1 MRPVASVR
9 PAFGMSSITGV
20 ALAAS
25 LAALAEA
32 GPPLPITW
40 GSATTVSGDSDVST
54 SGTLLYAYNVGAS
67 GVSSAT
73 VNTVTFASYVFPS
86 DPAQTVTVGSV
97 TFTESPG
104 ILWGSN
110 SLGSASTPFSTLSS
124 GYKTLLGSAGGAD
137 NPVTIT
143 ATLGGLTVGNQYQL
157 QIWTS
162 NPSNASVSNP
172 YGTIIGDTTFTA
184 GNSVT
189 LDPNTT
195 NASGGLG
202 QYVIGTFTASG
213 VTRTFT
219 MNSSGSNAP
228 SLSAFQV
235 RDITPIPGPGGAA
248 VVALFG
254 TALARRRR
262 TR

>member
-32 GPPLPITW
+32 GPPPLITW

-73 VNTVTFASYVFPS
+73 VNTVTFASYAFPINGPQS
-86 DPAQTVTVGSV
+86 VTVGSV
-97 TFTESPG
+97 AFTESPG

-110 SLGSASTPFSTLSS
+110 SLGSASTPFSNLSS

-162 NPSNASVSNP
+162 NPSNAGNP
-172 YGTIIGDTTFTA
+172 YDTIIGDTTFTA

>member
-1 MRPVASVR
+1 MRECRTAVAAATSLPVSV
-9 PAFGMSSITGV
+9 AFLSL
-20 ALAAS
+20 ALATP
-25 LAALAEA
+25 AEA
-32 GPPLPITW
+32 APPPAITW

-73 VNTVTFASYVFPS
+73 VNTVTFASYAFPINGPQS
-86 DPAQTVTVGSV
+86 VTVGSV

-110 SLGSASTPFSTLSS
+110 SLGSASTPFSNLSS

-137 NPVTIT
+137 NPSSIT

-162 NPSNASVSNP
+162 NPANGTNP
-172 YGTIIGDTTFTA
+172 YGGIIGDTTFTA

-195 NASGGLG
+195 DSGGGLG
-202 QYVIGTFTASG
+202 QYVIGTFTADA

-219 MNSSGSNAP
+219 MDSSGFNAP
-228 SLSAFQV
+228 SLSAFQL
-235 RDITPIPGPGGAA
+235 RDVTVIPGPGGAA
-248 VVALFG
+248 
-254 TALARRRR
+254 LAAILGAMLPGGRRRR
-262 TR
+262 

>member
-1 MRPVASVR
+1 MRPEASVR
-9 PAFGMSSITGV
+9 PTFGMSSITGV

-32 GPPLPITW
+32 GPPPAITW
-40 GSATTVSGDSDVST
+40 GSATTVTGDSDVST

-73 VNTVTFASYVFPS
+73 VNTVTFASYAFPTLS
-86 DPAQTVTVGSV
+86 SSVTVGSV

-104 ILWGSN
+104 DLWGSN
-110 SLGSASTPFSTLSS
+110 SLGSSSAPFSNLSS
-124 GYKTLLGSAGGAD
+124 GYKTLLGSAGGALI
-137 NPVTIT
+137 PATIT
-143 ATLGGLTVGNQYQL
+143 ATLGGLTSGRQYEL
-157 QIWTS
+157 QIW
-162 NPSNASVSNP
+162 VSNP
-172 YGTIIGDTTFTA
+172 ANATIYGVTIGDTTFTA
-184 GNSVT
+184 GLSVT

-213 VTRTFT
+213 STRTFT

>member
-1 MRPVASVR
+1 
-9 PAFGMSSITGV
+9 
-20 ALAAS
+20 
-25 LAALAEA
+25 
-32 GPPLPITW
+32 
-40 GSATTVSGDSDVST
+40 
-54 SGTLLYAYNVGAS
+54 
-67 GVSSAT
+67 
-73 VNTVTFASYVFPS
+73 
-86 DPAQTVTVGSV
+86 VGSV

-104 ILWGSN
+104 YLWGSN
-110 SLGSASTPFSTLSS
+110 SLGSSSAPFSNLSS

-137 NPVTIT
+137 NPSTIT
-143 ATLGGLTVGNQYQL
+143 ETLGGLTDGNQYQL

-162 NPSNASVSNP
+162 NPSNASNP

-189 LDPNTT
+189 LDPNTA

-213 VTRTFT
+213 STRTFT
-219 MNSSGSNAP
+219 MNSSVFGTP

>member
-32 GPPLPITW
+32 GPPPQITW

-86 DPAQTVTVGSV
+86 FPSAQTVTVGSV

-110 SLGSASTPFSTLSS
+110 SLGSASTPFSNLSS

-162 NPSNASVSNP
+162 NPSNASLP

-219 MNSSGSNAP
+219 MNSSGSAP

-248 VVALFG
+248 VVALYG

>member
-1 MRPVASVR
+1 
-9 PAFGMSSITGV
+9 MSSITGV

-32 GPPLPITW
+32 GPPPPITW

-73 VNTVTFASYVFPS
+73 VNTVTFASYAFPINGPQS
-86 DPAQTVTVGSV
+86 VTVGSV

-110 SLGSASTPFSTLSS
+110 SLGSASTPFSNLSS

-162 NPSNASVSNP
+162 NPSNASNP

-202 QYVIGTFTASG
+202 QYVIGTFTAGS

>member
-1 MRPVASVR
+1 
-9 PAFGMSSITGV
+9 MSSITGV

-32 GPPLPITW
+32 GPPPPITW

-86 DPAQTVTVGSV
+86 APAQTVTVGSV

-104 ILWGSN
+104 YLWGSN
-110 SLGSASTPFSTLSS
+110 SLGSSSAPFSNLSS

-162 NPSNASVSNP
+162 NPSNASNP

-202 QYVIGTFTASG
+202 QYVIGTFTADG
-213 VTRTFT
+213 VSRTFT
-219 MNSSGSNAP
+219 MNSSGFNAP

-235 RDITPIPGPGGAA
+235 RDVTPIPGPGGAA

>member
-1 MRPVASVR
+1 MRACRTAVAAATSLPVSV
-9 PAFGMSSITGV
+9 AFLPL
-20 ALAAS
+20 ALAG
-25 LAALAEA
+25 LAEA

-86 DPAQTVTVGSV
+86 AQAPAQTVTVGSV

-104 ILWGSN
+104 YLWGSN
-110 SLGSASTPFSTLSS
+110 SLGSSSAPFSNLSS

-137 NPVTIT
+137 NPVSIT
-143 ATLGGLTVGNQYQL
+143 ATLDGLTVGNQYQL

-162 NPSNASVSNP
+162 NPSNAYNP
-172 YGTIIGDTTFTA
+172 YSTPIGDTTFTA

-189 LDPNTT
+189 LDPNNTD
-195 NASGGLG
+195 APGGLG
-202 QYVIGTFTASG
+202 QYVIGTFTADG
-213 VTRTFT
+213 VSRTFT
-219 MNSSGSNAP
+219 MHSSGFNTP

-235 RDITPIPGPGGAA
+235 RDVTVIPGPGGAA
-248 VVALFG
+248 
-254 TALARRRR
+254 LAAIVGAMRLGGRRRR
-262 TR
+262 

>member
-9 PAFGMSSITGV
+9 PAFGMSSITGAAV
-20 ALAAS
+20 AVS

-32 GPPLPITW
+32 GPPPPITW
-40 GSATTVSGDSDVST
+40 GSATTVTGDSDVST

-73 VNTVTFASYVFPS
+73 VNTVTFASYAFPINGPQS
-86 DPAQTVTVGSV
+86 VTVGSV
-97 TFTESPG
+97 TFTEWPG
-104 ILWGSN
+104 FLWGSN
-110 SLGSASTPFSTLSS
+110 SLGSASTPFSNLSS

-137 NPVTIT
+137 NPSTIT
-143 ATLGGLTVGNQYQL
+143 ATLGGLTDGNQYQL

-162 NPSNASVSNP
+162 NPSNASNP

-189 LDPNTT
+189 LDPNTA

-213 VTRTFT
+213 STRTFT
-219 MNSSGSNAP
+219 MNSSGSDAP

-254 TALARRRR
+254 TALPRRRR

>member
-1 MRPVASVR
+1 
-9 PAFGMSSITGV
+9 MSSITGLAAAT
-20 ALAAS
+20 ALAG
-25 LAALAEA
+25 LAEA
-32 GPPLPITW
+32 APPPPITW
-40 GSATTVSGDSDVST
+40 GSATTVTGDSDVST

-73 VNTVTFASYVFPS
+73 VNTVTFASYAFPINGPQS
-86 DPAQTVTVGSV
+86 VTVGSV

-110 SLGSASTPFSTLSS
+110 SLGSASTPFSNLSS

-162 NPSNASVSNP
+162 NPSNASNP

-202 QYVIGTFTASG
+202 QYVIGTFTAGS